1 MSWWEAILDSL
12 GLIVAVIGLLLLSLF
27 VRRRLLSRSGATFE
41 CSLRTTAPQKG
52 TPAATSRGW
61 TLGVGRYTGDDLE
74 WFRVFSFS
82 PRPKHVF
89 DRSIRV
95 LGRRTPH
102 GAEAFSLYAGH
113 VVVNVHV
120 DGHRLVELAMSE
132 GALTGLLAWTEAAP
146 PGQDRLLG

>member
-1 MSWWEAILDSL
+1 MPWWAALLDSL
-12 GLIVAVIGLLLLSLF
+12 GLVAVVLAVAFASLF

-41 CSLRTTAPQKG
+41 CSLRTTAPARG
-52 TPAATSRGW
+52 TPVAASRGW
-61 TLGVGRYTGDDLE
+61 TLGVGRYNGDNLE

-89 DRSIRV
+89 NRSLRV
-95 LGRRTPH
+95 LGRRTPQ

-113 VVVNVHV
+113 VVVNVQC
-120 DGHRLVELAMSE
+120 DASRQAELAMSE

-146 PGQDRLLG
+146 PGQDRLLA